1 MYSNPRAH
9 RVGRLLA
16 LLIEPFILALAYAH
30 SARFTYVADAV
41 PLPGTLP
48 HTLTF
53 LPAFLSINSILRATS
68 FIL

>member
-30 SARFTYVADAV
+30 TAPLAYATDTTPLAEPQARYRLTI
-41 PLPGTLP
+41 LPDVVR
-48 HTLTF
+48 HFF
-53 LPAFLSINSILRATS
+53 LVS
-68 FIL
+68 